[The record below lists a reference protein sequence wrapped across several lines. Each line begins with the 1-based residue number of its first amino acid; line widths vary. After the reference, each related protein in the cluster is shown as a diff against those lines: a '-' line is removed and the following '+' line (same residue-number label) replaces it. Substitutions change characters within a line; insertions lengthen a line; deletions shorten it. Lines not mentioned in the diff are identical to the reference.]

1 MRAQA
6 GFHANDARC
15 QLLESV
21 FETQAPDPPS
31 EGDLPV
37 DAEPDEVK
45 HFLANVDADNRW

>member
-1 MRAQA
+1 VTATK
-6 GFHANDARC
+6 DA
-15 QLLESV
+15 
-21 FETQAPDPPS
+21 S